1 MVFMGHVTCVMCHV
15 SCVMIVHRHVHHY
28 GRHLVLE
35 WANEDTSLSEL
46 REQTLKRYQQTTA
59 TVDRPAKRAKHAT
72 GDALDD
78 KTSSFLD
85 SLE

>member
-1 MVFMGHVTCVMCHV
+1 
-15 SCVMIVHRHVHHY
+15 MILNVCSHVHHY

-35 WANEDTSLSEL
+35 WAKEEESLSEL
-46 REQTLKRYQQTTA
+46 REKTIKRYQQTTG

-72 GDALDD
+72 GDAFDD
-78 KTSSFLD
+78 KAASFLD